1 MNSRKVMR
9 NFGYGFYQRIQG
21 YTSTLLCYA
30 IFCVIILNIIGW
42 MQMRHHLSTLIML
55 MFAILSLSIICIITI
70 IKASQLQHTSSGDR
84 NMILN
89 DRFLKERNLME
100 KISDNHQK
108 MRMIKAKTL
117 QKKLMNPSILKNEYT
132 IPPKSWSIRCHQ
144 TLSVLHLVSF

>member
-1 MNSRKVMR
+1 MR

-21 YTSTLLCYA
+21 YSSTLLCCT

-42 MQMRHHLSTLIML
+42 MQMRHHLSTLGML
-55 MFAILSLSIICIITI
+55 MFAILSLSIISIITI
-70 IKASQLQHTSSGDR
+70 IKASQLQHTNSEYR

-117 QKKLMNPSILKNEYT
+117 LKEVDESIHFEE
-132 IPPKSWSIRCHQ
+132 
-144 TLSVLHLVSF
+144 